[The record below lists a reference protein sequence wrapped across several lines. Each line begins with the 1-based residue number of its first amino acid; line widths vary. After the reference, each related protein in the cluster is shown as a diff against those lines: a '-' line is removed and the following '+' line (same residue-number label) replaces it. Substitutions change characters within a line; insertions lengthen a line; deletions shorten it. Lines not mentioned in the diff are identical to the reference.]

1 MAECRLLTCL
11 SADRSIAMKKRIAVD
26 ELRPGMRVVAIDRSW
41 LVTPFLS
48 HRLTITSQEQIAQL
62 KACGVCTVEIAVAT
76 GDEETIVFAESVDP
90 NGGEGSGSSNSAET
104 VDSEPVAFDDELMA
118 AREIYRAAKA
128 VIQGAMQDV
137 RLGRAINM
145 EAVDRVVSDMAESVL
160 RNLDALTSLS
170 RLKRF
175 DEYTFYHSVN
185 TSLLAMALGR
195 DLGFVK
201 RELHQI
207 GVGALLHDIGK
218 TKIPNELLN
227 KPARLEPDEM
237 ELMKQHVM
245 RGVEILSETTGLSE
259 VHTKPALEHHE
270 RVDGTGYP
278 FGRSKDGIS
287 HFGRIASIVDIYDAI
302 TSDRCYHRGRPS
314 HDALQY
320 LYLLSLKGHLDAELV
335 QRFIRIVGV
344 FPVGSLVELNTG
356 EVAVVRRI
364 HRETPLTPHIVIVK
378 SAGNVLL
385 SKPIEC
391 DLREETRISG
401 RTIRAVKGPH
411 DVGIDP
417 AVYLDEEPI

>member
-1 MAECRLLTCL
+1 MR
-11 SADRSIAMKKRIAVD
+11 KRIDVD
-26 ELRPGMRVVAIDRSW
+26 ELRPGMRVVTIDRSW

-48 HRLTITSQEQIAQL
+48 HRLTITSSEQIEQL
-62 KACGVCTVEIAVAT
+62 KACGVQAVEIEVD
-76 GDEETIVFAESVDP
+76 GDQETIEQ
-90 NGGEGSGSSNSAET
+90 T
-104 VDSEPVAFDDELMA
+104 VSEPLTPSRGSNGKTSAPVRQEECPDPVSFEEELA
-118 AREIYRAAKA
+118 TAKEIYRAAKA

-195 DLGFVK
+195 DLGFAK
-201 RELHQI
+201 SELHQV

-218 TKIPNELLN
+218 TRIPNELLN

-287 HFGRIASIVDIYDAI
+287 RFGLIASIVDIYDAI

-320 LYLLSLKGHLDAELV
+320 LYLLSLKGHLDAGLV

-344 FPVGSLVELNTG
+344 YPVGSLVELNTG
-356 EVAVVRRI
+356 EVAVVCRV
-364 HRETPLTPHIVIVK
+364 HREAPLAPRVIIVK
-378 SAGNVLL
+378 SASNVLL

-391 DLREETRISG
+391 DLREEAKISG
-401 RTIRAVKGPH
+401 RTIHAVKGPH

-417 AVYLDEEPI
+417 AVYLDKEPI

>member
-1 MAECRLLTCL
+1 MR
-11 SADRSIAMKKRIAVD
+11 KRIDVD
-26 ELRPGMRVVAIDRSW
+26 ELRPGMRVVTIDRSW

-48 HRLTITSQEQIAQL
+48 HRLTITSSEQIEQL
-62 KACGVCTVEIAVAT
+62 KACGVQAVEIEVD
-76 GDEETIVFAESVDP
+76 GDQETIEQ
-90 NGGEGSGSSNSAET
+90 T
-104 VDSEPVAFDDELMA
+104 VSEPLTPSRGSNGKTSAPVRQEECPDPVSFEEELA
-118 AREIYRAAKA
+118 TAKEIYRAAKA

-195 DLGFVK
+195 DLGFAK
-201 RELHQI
+201 SELHQV

-218 TKIPNELLN
+218 TRIPNELLN

-287 HFGRIASIVDIYDAI
+287 RFGLIASIVDIYDAI

-320 LYLLSLKGHLDAELV
+320 LYLLSLKGHLDAGLV

-344 FPVGSLVELNTG
+344 YPVGSLVELNTG
-356 EVAVVRRI
+356 EVAVVRRV
-364 HRETPLTPHIVIVK
+364 HREAPLAPLVIIVK
-378 SAGNVLL
+378 SASNVLL

-391 DLREETRISG
+391 DLREEAKISG
-401 RTIRAVKGPH
+401 RTIHAVKGPH

-417 AVYLDEEPI
+417 AVYLDKEPI

>member
-1 MAECRLLTCL
+1 MN
-11 SADRSIAMKKRIAVD
+11 KRIAVD

-48 HRLTITSQEQIAQL
+48 HRLTIASREQVEQL
-62 KACGVCTVEIAVAT
+62 KACGVQIVEIIADDAGEEEIRQDEHDRSAKEGGEAVSLGSAGDVT
-76 GDEETIVFAESVDP
+76 PEPASFDEELKTAKEV
-90 NGGEGSGSSNSAET
+90 
-104 VDSEPVAFDDELMA
+104 
-118 AREIYRAAKA
+118 YRAAKA

-185 TSLLAMALGR
+185 TSLLAMSLGR
-195 DLGFVK
+195 DLGFTK
-201 RELHQI
+201 SELHQI

-227 KPARLEPDEM
+227 KPGRFEPDEM
-237 ELMKQHVM
+237 ELMKQHVL
-245 RGVEILSETTGLSE
+245 RGVEILSNLTGLAE
-259 VHTKPALEHHE
+259 AHAKPALEHHE

-278 FGRSKDGIS
+278 FGRSKDEIS
-287 HFGRIASIVDIYDAI
+287 RFGLMASIVDIYDAI
-302 TSDRCYHRGRPS
+302 TSDRCYHRGRPP

-320 LYLLSLKGHLDAELV
+320 LYLLSLKGHLDAGLV
-335 QRFIRIVGV
+335 QRFIRVVGV

-356 EVAVVRRI
+356 EVAVVRRV
-364 HRETPLTPHIVIVK
+364 HREAPLAPHVIIVK
-378 SAGNVLL
+378 SASNVLL

-391 DLREETRISG
+391 DLREETKVSG
-401 RTIRAVKGPH
+401 RAIRAVTGPH

-417 AVYLDEEPI
+417 SVYLDREPI

>member
-1 MAECRLLTCL
+1 
-11 SADRSIAMKKRIAVD
+11 MKKRIAVD

-48 HRLTITSQEQIAQL
+48 HRLTIASREQVEQL
-62 KACGVCTVEIAVAT
+62 KACGVQIVEIAADDAGEEEIRQDEHDRSAEEGGEALSLRSAADVAPEPASF
-76 GDEETIVFAESVDP
+76 DEELKTAKEV
-90 NGGEGSGSSNSAET
+90 
-104 VDSEPVAFDDELMA
+104 
-118 AREIYRAAKA
+118 YRAAKA

-185 TSLLAMALGR
+185 TSLLAMSLGR
-195 DLGFVK
+195 DLGFTK
-201 RELHQI
+201 SELHQI

-227 KPARLEPDEM
+227 KPGRFEPDEM
-237 ELMKQHVM
+237 ELMKQHVL
-245 RGVEILSETTGLSE
+245 RGVEILSNLTGLAE
-259 VHTKPALEHHE
+259 AHAKPALEHHE

-278 FGRSKDGIS
+278 FGRSKDEIS
-287 HFGRIASIVDIYDAI
+287 RFGLMASIVDIYDAI
-302 TSDRCYHRGRPS
+302 TSDRCYHRGRPP

-335 QRFIRIVGV
+335 QRFIRVVGV

-356 EVAVVRRI
+356 EVAVVRRV
-364 HRETPLTPHIVIVK
+364 HREAPLAPLVIIVK
-378 SAGNVLL
+378 SASNVLL

-391 DLREETRISG
+391 DLREETTISG

-417 AVYLDEEPI
+417 GVYLDQEPI